1 MHSRSKTPNAM
12 TYIRGTLG
20 PLERQI
26 MEILWHKKECSVR
39 DVLDRLPDA
48 KAYTTIMTT
57 LSRLYTRGL
66 AVRTRVDRKFVYS
79 ARVDNVELD
88 YLLAHRVLS
97 YLLEI
102 QVNSKAPELVSFYIL
117 KNLFQHD
124 PKLFDAVVRVVKSRK
139 SEHLTR
145 VSALKKTAGNRAAN
159 N

>member
-1 MHSRSKTPNAM
+1 M

-20 PLERQI
+20 PLERQV
-26 MEILWHKKECSVR
+26 MEILWRKKECSVR
-39 DVLDRLPDA
+39 DVLDRLHEP

-57 LSRLYTRGL
+57 LSRLFTRGL
-66 AVRTRVDRKFVYS
+66 ATRTWVDRKFVYS
-79 ARVDNVELD
+79 ARVNHVELD
-88 YLLAHRVLS
+88 YILAQRVLS

-102 QVNSKAPELVSFYIL
+102 QMNSEAPELVSLYIL

-145 VSALKKTAGNRAAN
+145 LSQLKNAIRRATN

>member
-1 MHSRSKTPNAM
+1 MHSRAKAPTST

-20 PLERQI
+20 PLERQV
-26 MEILWHKKECSVR
+26 MEVLWRKKHCSVR

-57 LSRLYTRGL
+57 LSRLFSHGFATR
-66 AVRTRVDRKFVYS
+66 TWVDRKFVYS

-88 YLLAHRVLS
+88 YIMAQRVLS
-97 YLLEI
+97 YLLDI
-102 QVNSKAPELVSFYIL
+102 QMKSRAPELVSFYIL

-124 PKLFDAVVRVVKSRK
+124 PKLFDSVVRIVKSRK

-145 VSALKKTAGNRAAN
+145 LSELKAGTSRASRN
-159 N
+159 

>member
-1 MHSRSKTPNAM
+1 MFSRPKAAYSV

-26 MEILWHKKECSVR
+26 MEILWRKKECSVR
-39 DVLDRLPDA
+39 DVMVRLHDP
-48 KAYTTIMTT
+48 KAYTTVMTT
-57 LSRLYTRGL
+57 LSRLFTRGL
-66 AVRTRVDRKFVYS
+66 ATRIRIDRKFVYS
-79 ARVDNVELD
+79 ARLDQVELD
-88 YLLAHRVLS
+88 YMLAQRVLS
-97 YLLEI
+97 YLLDI

-124 PKLFDAVVRVVKSRK
+124 PKLFEAVVRVVKSRK

-145 VSALKKTAGNRAAN
+145 LSGRKAANNRAAN